1 MSKTRSRFSKLVRKT
16 LRVGVFT
23 ILALVILIN
32 LFILLSGRTYLYK
45 GIASTYLVG
54 ESGPTIYDLDKFAYR
69 TIQKGSVSIQWK
81 QSSAFNKQQLSPRFE
96 AYNKEWEST
105 AFLVFRGDSI
115 LFEKYWG
122 DHTAQTVSNSF
133 SAAKT
138 VVALLIGVAVD
149 EGAIQSIDDPVG
161 NYIPEFKS
169 GDKALITIRDLLLMA
184 SGLDWSESGKNPLS
198 NNAESYYGS
207 DLYGLVTGQHVER
220 KPGKEFIYQSGN
232 SQLLGFVLKQATGK
246 SIAEYASEKLWSKIG
261 VESDAYWSLDK
272 EGGDEKAFCCLYATA
287 RDFGKIG
294 RLILQRGRW
303 ETEQVIPEWYMTEM
317 VTLPEG
323 MLTDDGVANH
333 QYGLHIWIYEGHTS
347 PVYYCRGIKGQYI
360 IAIPEENLVIVRLG
374 SRRAPNIEV
383 PKDRFEIKKQLP
395 YIGHPEDLQEYINFA
410 ASINEQSSD

>member
-1 MSKTRSRFSKLVRKT
+1 MRASAFT
-16 LRVGVFT
+16 L
-23 ILALVILIN
+23 LALFILIN

-69 TIQKGSVSIQWK
+69 TVKKGSEVQTWK
-81 QSSAFNKQQLSPRFE
+81 HYSGFNKQDLPKGFE

-105 AFLVFRGDSI
+105 AFLVFRGDTI

-122 DHTAQTVSNSF
+122 DHDRNTVSNSF

-138 VVALLIGVAVD
+138 VVALLIGIAVED
-149 EGAIQSIDDPVG
+149 GAIKSIDEPIG
-161 NYIPEFKS
+161 NYLPEFKS

-184 SGLDWSESGKNPLS
+184 SGLDWTESGSNPLS

-207 DLYGLVTGQHVER
+207 DLYGLVTNQQVER

-232 SQLLGFVLKQATGK
+232 SQLLGFILKKATGK

-261 VESDAYWSLDK
+261 VESDAYWSLDE

-294 RLILQRGRW
+294 RLIVQKGKW
-303 ETEQVIPEWYMTEM
+303 GDQQVVPEWYITEM
-317 VTLPEG
+317 VQVPTELKTE
-323 MLTDDGVANH
+323 DGIENH
-333 QYGLHIWIYEGHTS
+333 QYGLHIWVYEGHTS

-360 IAIPEENLVIVRLG
+360 IAIPEENVVIVRLG
-374 SRRAPNIEV
+374 SRRAPNGEV
-383 PKDRFEIKKQLP
+383 PEKASEVKKRLP
-395 YIGHPEDLQEYINFA
+395 YIGHPKDLQEYINFA
-410 ASINEQSSD
+410 TSINEQSSN